1 MEGKSRY
8 SQTSSRRS
16 DFVNYNRLGSL
27 RNEDVDLLTEHEVL
41 GFEPGARLD
50 PQAQRISHLFQPLKH
65 RAAMYPLLSRLS
77 LGIEFSV
84 TTAVRADLLDERRTF
99 EPGIAFNGKQKKIQK
114 RTLS

>member
-1 MEGKSRY
+1 
-8 SQTSSRRS
+8 
-16 DFVNYNRLGSL
+16 
-27 RNEDVDLLTEHEVL
+27 
-41 GFEPGARLD
+41 
-50 PQAQRISHLFQPLKH
+50 
-65 RAAMYPLLSRLS
+65 MYPLLSRLS